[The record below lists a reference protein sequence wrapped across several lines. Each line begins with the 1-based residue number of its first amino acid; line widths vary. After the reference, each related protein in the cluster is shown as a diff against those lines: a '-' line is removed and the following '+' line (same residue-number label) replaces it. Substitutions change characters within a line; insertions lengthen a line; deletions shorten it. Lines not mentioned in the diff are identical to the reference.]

1 MAPRDWSRGMPLD
14 QRAWETTPSRGGAP
28 QNQPQQGPPEKAV
41 QLFPWWERPLAGS
54 QDIDVRLNTAAL
66 GAGPGITITPAGLF
80 TQLQPGYVAVVR
92 FVTLFVDAP
101 TTTLDVDWILLI
113 NGGPVQGW
121 DKMGSFPRSATNLS
135 ITKEGFV
142 RVPAGGSIGI
152 AIRNNEATARTVG
165 AEYGGWQTPQTAIDL
180 AFGVGGINV

>member
-1 MAPRDWSRGMPLD
+1 VKGAPLD
-14 QRAWETTPSRGGAP
+14 MHSWNTTPSHGGAP
-28 QNQPQQGPPEKAV
+28 QNEAKQGPPDKAI

-66 GAGPGITITPAGLF
+66 AVGPGLVIKPAGLL

-92 FVTLFVDAP
+92 FFTLFVDAP

-113 NGGPVQGW
+113 NDAPVPGW
-121 DKMGSFPRSATNLS
+121 DKMGSFPRNATNLS
-135 ITKEGFV
+135 ITKEGVV
-142 RVPAGGSIGI
+142 RVPAGSSISV
-152 AIRNNEATARTVG
+152 AIRNNEATARVVG

-180 AFGVGGINV
+180 AFGVGGLQV